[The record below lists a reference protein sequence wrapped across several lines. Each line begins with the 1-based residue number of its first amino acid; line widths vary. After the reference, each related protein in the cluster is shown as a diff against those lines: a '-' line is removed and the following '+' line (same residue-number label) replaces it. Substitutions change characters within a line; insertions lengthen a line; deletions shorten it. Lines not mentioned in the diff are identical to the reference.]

1 METVNEQGVK
11 NLVFAIIARAIIDYE
26 NTLLNVELTR
36 GHGGLAYEMAKSRAL
51 EIEKFFESDFCYL
64 MTQVDGDQI
73 IYACK
78 QRVKEPHYNPDSRFR
93 PYANNQNLTK

>member
-1 METVNEQGVK
+1 METLNEQGVK

-26 NTLLNVELTR
+26 KALLNVELTR
-36 GHGGLAYEMAKSRAL
+36 GIGGLAHKMAKSRAS

-64 MTQVDGDQI
+64 MTEIDGDQI

-78 QRVKEPHYNPDSRFR
+78 QRVKEPHYNPYNRFR
-93 PYANNQNLTK
+93 PYTQK

>member
-1 METVNEQGVK
+1 MKKLNKQGID

-26 NTLLNVELTR
+26 KALLNVELTR
-36 GHGGLAYEMAKSRAL
+36 GIGGFTHKMAKSRAS

-64 MTQVDGDQI
+64 MTEIDGDQI

-78 QRVKEPHYNPDSRFR
+78 QRVKEPHYNPDNRFR
-93 PYANNQNLTK
+93 PYAQK

>member
-1 METVNEQGVK
+1 MEKVNEQGIK
-11 NLVFAIIARAIIDYE
+11 NLVFAIITRAIIDYE
-26 NTLLNVELTR
+26 KALLNAELAR
-36 GHGGLAYEMAKSRAL
+36 GYGGLAYEMAKSRAL

-64 MTQVDGDQI
+64 MTQVDGGQI

-93 PYANNQNLTK
+93 PYAQK

>member
-1 METVNEQGVK
+1 METLNEQGVK

-26 NTLLNVELTR
+26 KALLNVELTR
-36 GHGGLAYEMAKSRAL
+36 GIGGFTHKMAKSRAL

-64 MTQVDGDQI
+64 LTQVDGDQI

-78 QRVKEPHYNPDSRFR
+78 QRVKKPNYNPDSRFH
-93 PYANNQNLTK
+93 PHKTIKNS

>member
-1 METVNEQGVK
+1 MEKVNEQGVK
-11 NLVFAIIARAIIDYE
+11 NLVFAIISRAIIDYE
-26 NTLLNVELTR
+26 KALLNVELTR
-36 GHGGLAYEMAKSRAL
+36 GLGGITHDMAKSRACEL
-51 EIEKFFESDFCYL
+51 ERFFESDFCYL

-93 PYANNQNLTK
+93 PYAQK

>member
-11 NLVFAIIARAIIDYE
+11 NLVFAIISHAIVDYE
-26 NTLLNVELTR
+26 KALLNVELTR
-36 GHGGLAYEMAKSRAL
+36 GLGGITHDMAKSRAL

-73 IYACK
+73 VYACK

-93 PYANNQNLTK
+93 PYAQK